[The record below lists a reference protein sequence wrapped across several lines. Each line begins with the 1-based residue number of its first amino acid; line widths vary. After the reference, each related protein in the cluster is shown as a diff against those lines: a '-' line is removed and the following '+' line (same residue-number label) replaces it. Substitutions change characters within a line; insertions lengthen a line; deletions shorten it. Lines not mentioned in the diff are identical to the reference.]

1 VATFS
6 TVEAAMKVLAECNG
20 TEFERT
26 ANMFDLTYVP
36 EEMEFEEDEVK

>member
-1 VATFS
+1 
-6 TVEAAMKVLAECNG
+6 MMVLAECTG

-36 EEMEFEEDEVK
+36 EGMEFAEDEIR